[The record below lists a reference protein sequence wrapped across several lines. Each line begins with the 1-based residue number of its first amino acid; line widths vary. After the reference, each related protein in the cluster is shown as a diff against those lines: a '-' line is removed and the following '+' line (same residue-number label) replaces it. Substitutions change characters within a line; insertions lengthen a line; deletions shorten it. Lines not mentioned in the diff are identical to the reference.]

1 MPRYAPQS
9 LPGMPPNAPE
19 PPRLHQNLGTIV
31 AQAAQLGRSIQREQG
46 LQGVRAYVAA
56 MAPFLAPHEH
66 MELAQALG
74 VPCPASREEPLSP
87 PPQHPPTAQQP
98 PPPNG
103 NSGNNMGGMNQMGNM
118 AQMMQM
124 LNQFSGMQGN
134 TPGAGG
140 LNPMMLAQLMG
151 MLKR

>member
-1 MPRYAPQS
+1 MP
-9 LPGMPPNAPE
+9 
-19 PPRLHQNLGTIV
+19 
-31 AQAAQLGRSIQREQG
+31 
-46 LQGVRAYVAA
+46 
-56 MAPFLAPHEH
+56 
-66 MELAQALG
+66 
-74 VPCPASREEPLSP
+74 SP
-87 PPQHPPTAQQP
+87 PPPHQPQHQP
-98 PPPNG
+98 PPAGNG
-103 NSGNNMGGMNQMGNM
+103 GNNMGAGNNGMNQNGINQVGNM